1 MELDFSKLD
10 KIGKKEINKSIGEKN
25 TSQTPEEG
33 TKTENTGRDI
43 KTSINALNEGIG
55 AFNGLASLQKEADKQ
70 KAVID
75 GARAV
80 YREYQEN
87 IKKSAKEQIEIL
99 KGLKEGN
106 NIYIL
111 FLKAIEIIGT
121 LTNNGVIL
129 EQAREDIKS
138 IYGIG
143 LEEAGAKEIE
153 LEEIKKRLEKLK
165 KAFNEEQNKD
175 IADNI
180 NRAIEAH
187 KAKINRLSDI

>member
-10 KIGKKEINKSIGEKN
+10 KIGKKEINKSIDEKN
-25 TSQTPEEG
+25 TPQTPEEG
-33 TKTENTGRDI
+33 TKTENTNRDI
-43 KTSINALNEGIG
+43 KTSINALNEGTG

-165 KAFNEEQNKD
+165 KAFNEEHNKD

-180 NRAIEAH
+180 KRAIEAH
-187 KAKINRLSDI
+187 KAKIKRLSDI

>member
-10 KIGKKEINKSIGEKN
+10 KIGKKEINKSIDKKN
-25 TSQTPEEG
+25 TPQTPEEG
-33 TKTENTGRDI
+33 TKTENMGRDI
-43 KTSINALNEGIG
+43 KTNINALNERIG

-129 EQAREDIKS
+129 EQAQEDIKS

-153 LEEIKKRLEKLK
+153 IEEIKKRLEKLK
-165 KAFNEEQNKD
+165 KAFNEEHNKD

-180 NRAIEAH
+180 KRAIEAH
-187 KAKINRLSDI
+187 KAKINRLSNV